1 MMDYLQTAVHG
12 Q

>member
-1 MMDYLQTAVHG
+1 MDYLQTAVHG